1 MVAECIL
8 QRIKINY
15 VLLLW
20 IGNLLDD
27 FKHSFYIW
35 QKMHRNILIES
46 LLFNDLFIISTYDS
60 IFRKRLFSFSFQSY
74 LCVNCLVQ
82 LMVEEDC
89 CNDHNFLKSLTFG
102 LTIRASPLT
111 SQYSVV
117 SFSIFKPALSRLLYE
132 VLSKFW
138 TWSVFTIKLILTTI
152 KCNKVT

>member
-1 MVAECIL
+1 MIL
-8 QRIKINY
+8 KR
-15 VLLLW
+15 
-20 IGNLLDD
+20 
-27 FKHSFYIW
+27 SFYIW

-60 IFRKRLFSFSFQSY
+60 IFRKYVFSFQSYY

-89 CNDHNFLKSLTFG
+89 CNDHNFLKSLTVG
-102 LTIRASPLT
+102 LTIT
-111 SQYSVV
+111 TTDFSV
-117 SFSIFKPALSRLLYE
+117 FFLLIGFTIFKPALSRLLYE

-152 KCNKVT
+152 KCNKVTERTSKAGFKYG

>member
-1 MVAECIL
+1 MIL
-8 QRIKINY
+8 KR
-15 VLLLW
+15 
-20 IGNLLDD
+20 
-27 FKHSFYIW
+27 SFYIW

-102 LTIRASPLT
+102 LTIT
-111 SQYSVV
+111 SDFSVV
-117 SFSIFKPALSRLLYE
+117 SCMFQHFQACFIQAVIYE